1 MKPDGMRLMAG
12 RWVWLVA
19 GVVWLLGLS
28 ACLELA
34 AVDPAA
40 PAVGPTLYVIPAGE
54 RAVVQTV
61 IDGDTID
68 VVLAGG
74 VARVRYIGVDAPE
87 RDEPYYQEAR
97 EENRRLVEGQTVIL
111 VRDVSE
117 TDSFGRLLRYVY
129 IQPGIFV
136 NAELLRRGYARLV
149 TFPPDV
155 SQQTLFSDLQ
165 HQAREAGQGLWGL
178 SDLAEEAE
186 EAAPAG
192 CLICNRNAYNCSDFR
207 TQAEAQACFDFCWEQ
222 VGEDSHQL
230 DGGGDGVVCE
240 QLP

>member
-1 MKPDGMRLMAG
+1 MI
-12 RWVWLVA
+12 RWVFGLRRRWMGWVVLIGLV
-19 GVVWLLGLS
+19 GVA
-28 ACLELA
+28 ACLEPLPLE
-34 AVDPAA
+34 PAA
-40 PAVGPTLYVIPAGE
+40 TIVAPALFPVPAGE

-68 VVLAGG
+68 VVRGG
-74 VARVRYIGVDAPE
+74 DVQRVRYIGVDTPE
-87 RDEPYYQEAR
+87 RDEPYYWEAR
-97 EENRRLVEGQTVIL
+97 EENRRLVEGQEVIL

-117 TDSFGRLLRYVY
+117 TDSFDRLLRYVY

-136 NAELLRRGYARLV
+136 NAELLRQGYARLV

-155 SQQTLFSDLQ
+155 AQQALFRDLQ
-165 HQAREAGQGLWGL
+165 TEAREAERGLWGQ
-178 SDLAEEAE
+178 SDVAGEAE
-186 EAAPAG
+186 SAAPAG
-192 CLICNRNAYNCSDFR
+192 CAICNRNVYNCADFR

-222 VGEDSHQL
+222 VGADTHQL